1 MQESDVDHYS
11 LGLRLCAL
19 VVDDT
24 NSDQCGD
31 CNTCVEPLVEV
42 FVALRVCCNG

>member
-1 MQESDVDHYS
+1 MQNSDVDHYS
-11 LGLRLCAL
+11 LILCLCAL
-19 VVDDT
+19 VVDGT
-24 NSDQCGD
+24 NSDGGGD